1 LNGPRLRQ
9 IDEQSRG
16 DHVRLVTDDV
26 CYFLYEYTSG
36 QGYSFSATNGLI
48 SNLKKKPGTAGYQ
61 YKLQAISQSARA
73 FANAIDNPAWLD
85 GATLVPVPPSKGRGD
100 PSYDDRMTQVCR
112 RIRADLD
119 VRELVVQRVSMAA
132 AHESKQRPSVDD
144 LLRAWEID
152 ERLAEPYPRWIGIFD
167 DVLTAGT
174 HFVAMR
180 TMLRNRFPQAPIF
193 GFFIARRVFPP
204 LDEQSGT
211 LSLL

>member
-1 LNGPRLRQ
+1 
-9 IDEQSRG
+9 
-16 DHVRLVTDDV
+16 
-26 CYFLYEYTSG
+26 
-36 QGYSFSATNGLI
+36 
-48 SNLKKKPGTAGYQ
+48 
-61 YKLQAISQSARA
+61 
-73 FANAIDNPAWLD
+73 
-85 GATLVPVPPSKGRGD
+85 
-100 PSYDDRMTQVCR
+100 
-112 RIRADLD
+112 
-119 VRELVVQRVSMAA
+119 MAA

-152 ERLAEPYPRWIGIFD
+152 ERLAEPYPPWIGIFD

-180 TMLRNRFPQAPIF
+180 TMLRDRPQAPIF